1 MVSPGPGGPVLA
13 EYALFPRVKG
23 RGMQQLDK
31 RIVTLRLRLA
41 EIRAR
46 EDQQKALRH
55 QFRGQMEK
63 VVDFAARENSD
74 LDAALSMLDEIDTR
88 YDQVERTL
96 RHLQAI
102 KAKAQEELDALV
114 LTRSIEAAKQEL
126 AGLEEEKQRL
136 EAEIH
141 QMGSAALH
149 SVPIARG
156 ERLTESQLRE
166 RLSDVETE
174 IRYLRQKISDASE
187 EAARTVSS
195 RLRQAG

>member
-96 RHLQAI
+96 HHLQAI

-166 RLSDVETE
+166 RLSDIETE

>member
-1 MVSPGPGGPVLA
+1 
-13 EYALFPRVKG
+13 
-23 RGMQQLDK
+23 MQQLDK

-96 RHLQAI
+96 HHLQAI

>member
-96 RHLQAI
+96 HHLQAI